1 MVRYAARRLFATILV
16 VLAVSL
22 ATFVLIHLVAGDFV
36 PGLKLVPHMSADDI
50 DRIRTNLGLDRP
62 IYEQF
67 FAWQLGILTGNLG
80 NSLVDGTP
88 VLTLIAERVGAT
100 VLLVGTAI
108 TVGLLVAV
116 PLGVLQAIHER
127 SAFDNVTSAIVA
139 IGYSF
144 PPFWLSLV
152 AILVFSVLFQQWG
165 LPSLPSS
172 GDQSPF
178 DGSLPDRIAHLIMP
192 ALVLSFGYIAT
203 WSRFVRSSV
212 LEVLSS
218 DYVRTARAK
227 GMPEFRVIWLHALR
241 NALLPLITMVSLE
254 LPGLISGAAVIE
266 IVFGWPGIGQLAFNR
281 ALQYDY
287 TTVLGITMFVT
298 ILVLVANFI
307 ADIAYMIAN
316 PRIRLA

>member
-1 MVRYAARRLFATILV
+1 MVRYAARRLFATALV

-22 ATFVLIHLVAGDFV
+22 STFVLIHLVAGDFI
-36 PGLKLVPHMSADDI
+36 PGLKLVSHLTVEDL
-50 DRIRTNLGLDRP
+50 DRIRTNLGLNEP
-62 IYEQF
+62 LYQQF
-67 FAWQLGILTGNLG
+67 LKWQWGILTGNLG

-88 VLTLIAERVGAT
+88 VSSLIGQRVGAT
-100 VLLVGTAI
+100 ILLVGTAMS
-108 TVGLLVAV
+108 VGLLVAV
-116 PLGVLQAIHER
+116 PLGVLQAVRER
-127 SAFDNVTSAIVA
+127 STFDNLTSGLVA
-139 IGYSF
+139 VGYSF

-152 AILVFSVLFQQWG
+152 AILVFSVLFKQWG

-172 GDQSPF
+172 GDQTPF
-178 DGSLPDRIAHLIMP
+178 DGSLPDRLTHLVLP

-203 WSRFVRSSV
+203 WSRFVRSSM

-227 GMPEFRVIWLHALR
+227 GMTESRVIWLHALR

-254 LPGLISGAAVIE
+254 LPGLFSGAAVIE

-287 TTVLGITMFVT
+287 TTVLGITTFVT
-298 ILVLVANFI
+298 ILVLLANFL
-307 ADIAYMIAN
+307 ADLAYMVAN
-316 PRIRLA
+316 PRIRLT

>member
-22 ATFVLIHLVAGDFV
+22 ATFLLIHLVAGDFV
-36 PGLKLVPHMSADDI
+36 PGLKLVPHLSAGDI
-50 DRIRTNLGLDRP
+50 DRIRTNLGLNEP
-62 IYEQF
+62 VYQQF
-67 FAWQLGILTGNLG
+67 LTWQLRILTLNLG

-88 VLTLIAERVGAT
+88 VSTLIAERLGAT
-100 VLLVGTAI
+100 ILLVGTAI
-108 TVGLLVAV
+108 MVGLLVAI
-116 PLGVLQAIHER
+116 PLGVLQAVR
-127 SAFDNVTSAIVA
+127 AQSVFDNVTSAAVA
-139 IGYSF
+139 VGYSI

-152 AILVFSVLFQQWG
+152 AILVFSVLFQEWG

-172 GDQSPF
+172 GDQTPF
-178 DGSLPDRIAHLIMP
+178 DGSVPDRMVHLLLP

-203 WSRFVRSSV
+203 WSRFVRSSM

-227 GMPEFRVIWLHALR
+227 GMRESRVVWLHALR

-298 ILVLVANFI
+298 ILVLVANFL
-307 ADIAYMIAN
+307 ADIAYMVAN
-316 PRIRLA
+316 PRIRLT